1 MIEYEDSV
9 SFVFLPRTEEME
21 KHVAAEECLRAM
33 PHGLA
38 NADTVERHYKE
49 GCCSS

>member
-21 KHVAAEECLRAM
+21 KHVAAEGYLRVI
-33 PHGLA
+33 PHGLVD
-38 NADTVERHYKE
+38 ADTVEYRYKV
-49 GCCSS
+49 GFCSS